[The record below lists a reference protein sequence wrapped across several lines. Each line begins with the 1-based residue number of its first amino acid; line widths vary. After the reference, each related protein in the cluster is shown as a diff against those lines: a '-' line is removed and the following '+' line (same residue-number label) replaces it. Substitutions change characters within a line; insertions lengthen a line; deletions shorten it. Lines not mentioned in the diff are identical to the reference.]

1 MNIQFSLDAST
12 QPLLAILV
20 NEDNI
25 NAVLSED
32 CFSEHLLG
40 WASDADFTGK
50 DGSSVTF
57 PSAALKVAGS
67 VKSVIL
73 VGGTDERTAA
83 GSVGY
88 IAKEKGFT
96 GVSLFNFSNTEVAVA
111 QCIIGNYRYE
121 PYKKDSKAS
130 LESITLVTEDNAGA
144 AARGVTV
151 ANARNFSR
159 DLVNAPADDIY
170 PESLADAAM
179 GLASD
184 NVTVEVWGV
193 EKLESEN
200 MVGTLAVGRG
210 SSRPP
215 RFIQLHYTPT
225 NKDENT
231 KKVVLV
237 GKGITFDA
245 GGLSLKP
252 SAGMLTMRCD
262 MGGSAV
268 VMGVFHALQA
278 LQPNIEV
285 YGLIGAAE
293 NMCAADSFKLGD
305 ILTYRNGKTVEIHN
319 TDAEGRLVLADCL
332 CIGSKLG
339 ADYMIDFAT
348 LTGACIVAVGEHYN
362 AIFSNESELIE
373 ALENSADAVGERVWQ
388 LPLPDLYKK
397 KLKGTWGDLKNVG
410 GRSAGSITAALFL
423 SEFVSDT
430 KWAHVDI
437 AGPAF
442 LDGKFEHFH
451 AGATG
456 TMVETVLDML
466 SK

>member
-12 QPLLAILV
+12 QPLLAVLV
-20 NEDNI
+20 NEDNLSS
-25 NAVLSED
+25 VLSEP
-32 CFSEHLLG
+32 CFSKDLLT
-40 WASDADFTGK
+40 WAEEADFKGK
-50 DGSSVTF
+50 DGSSLSV
-57 PSAALKVAGS
+57 PSSALVESGA
-67 VKSVIL
+67 VKSVLL
-73 VGGTDERTAA
+73 VGGTEERTAA
-83 GSVGY
+83 GTAGFV
-88 IAKEKGFT
+88 AKEKGFT
-96 GVSLFNFSNTEVAVA
+96 GVTLFNFSNVEVAVA
-111 QCIIGNYRYE
+111 QTILGNYRWEKYQS
-121 PYKKDSKAS
+121 KTKAS
-130 LESITLVTEDNAGA
+130 LENITFVTDEDSA
-144 AARGVTV
+144 AAERGHTI
-151 ANARNFSR
+151 ANARNFAR
-159 DLVNAPADDIY
+159 DLVNMPADDLY
-170 PESLADAAM
+170 PESLADFALEL
-179 GLASD
+179 GSN

-193 EKLESEN
+193 EKLEAEN

-210 SSRPP
+210 SDRKP
-215 RFIQLHYTPT
+215 RFIHMHYTPE
-225 NKDENT
+225 NKNDDT

-252 SAGMLTMRCD
+252 SAGMQTMRCD

-285 YGLIGAAE
+285 HGLIGAAE
-293 NMCAADSFKLGD
+293 NMVSGDSFKLGD

-332 CIGSKLG
+332 CVGSELG
-339 ADYMIDFAT
+339 ADYMMDFAT
-348 LTGACIVAVGEHYN
+348 LTGACIVAIGEHYN

-373 ALENSADAVGERVWQ
+373 SIQDSASAVGERVWQ

-397 KLKGTWGDLKNVG
+397 KLKGTWSDLKNVG
-410 GRSAGSITAALFL
+410 GRAAGSITAALYL

-442 LDGKFEHFH
+442 LDGKFEHFQ
-451 AGATG
+451 AGGTG
-456 TMVETVLDML
+456 TMVESVLHML

>member
-12 QPLLAILV
+12 QPLLAVFV
-20 NEDNI
+20 NEDNMMD
-25 NAVLSED
+25 VLSEPV
-32 CFSEHLLG
+32 FAKELVQ
-40 WASDADFTGK
+40 WVADADFKGK
-50 DGSSVTF
+50 EASSVTM
-57 PSAALKVAGS
+57 PNAALANAGS
-67 VKSVIL
+67 VKTVLL
-73 VGGTDERTAA
+73 VGGSDQRTAA

-88 IAKEKGFT
+88 FAKEKGFS
-96 GVSLFNFSNTEVAVA
+96 GVTLFNFSNTEQAIT
-111 QCIIGNYRYE
+111 QCILGNYRYE
-121 PYKKDSKAS
+121 PYKADIKAN
-130 LESITLVTEDNAGA
+130 LETISIVDDENPSA
-144 AARGVTV
+144 AARGETI
-151 ANARNFSR
+151 AHARNFAR

-170 PESLADAAM
+170 PETLADAALN
-179 GLASD
+179 LASKD
-184 NVTVEVWGV
+184 LTVDVWGV
-193 EKLESEN
+193 DKLESEN

-210 SSRPP
+210 SSREP
-215 RFIQLHYTPT
+215 RFIHMHYTPT
-225 NKDENT
+225 NKNENT

-245 GGLSLKP
+245 GGLSLKT

-278 LQPNIEV
+278 LAPDIEV
-285 YGLIGAAE
+285 HGMIGAAE

-332 CIGSKLG
+332 CLASELG
-339 ADYMIDFAT
+339 ADYIVDFAT
-348 LTGACIVAVGEHYN
+348 LTGACIVAIGEHYN
-362 AIFSNESELIE
+362 AIFSNESDLIE
-373 ALENSADAVGERVWQ
+373 GLQNSAASVGERVWQ

-397 KLKGTWGDLKNVG
+397 KLKGTWGDLKNIG
-410 GRSAGSITAALFL
+410 GRTAGSITAALYL
-423 SEFVSDT
+423 SEFVSNT

-442 LDGKFEHFH
+442 LDSKFEHFH

-456 TMVETVLDML
+456 TMVETVLHML
-466 SK
+466 EA

>member
-1 MNIQFSLDAST
+1 MNIQFSLDASS
-12 QPLLAILV
+12 QPLLAVFV
-20 NEDNI
+20 NSDNI
-25 NAVLSED
+25 MDVLSEPT
-32 CFSEHLLG
+32 FSSELTQ
-40 WASDADFTGK
+40 WIEDAEFTAAE
-50 DGSSVTF
+50 GSSITF
-57 PSAALKVAGS
+57 PNAALANAGS
-67 VKSVIL
+67 VKTVLI

-83 GSVGY
+83 GTVGY
-88 IAKEKGFT
+88 FAKDKGFA
-96 GVSLFNFSNTEVAVA
+96 GVSLFNFTNTEVAIT
-111 QCIIGNYRYE
+111 QCILGNYRYE
-121 PYKKDSKAS
+121 AYKADCKAN
-130 LESITLVTEDNAGA
+130 LETIAVISEDNAVAAQRATTIA
-144 AARGVTV
+144 AAR
-151 ANARNFSR
+151 NFAR
-159 DLVNAPADDIY
+159 DLVNAPADDVY
-170 PESLADAAM
+170 PESLADAALE
-179 GLASD
+179 LASE
-184 NVTVEVWGV
+184 NITVDVWGV
-193 EKLESEN
+193 PKLESEK

-210 SSRPP
+210 SSREP
-215 RFIQLHYTPT
+215 RFIHMHYTPA
-225 NKDENT
+225 NKNENT

-252 SAGMLTMRCD
+252 SNGMLTMRCD

-278 LQPNIEV
+278 LAPDIEV
-285 YGLIGAAE
+285 HGLIGAAE

-332 CIGSKLG
+332 CVASELG
-339 ADYMIDFAT
+339 ADYIVDFAT

-362 AIFSNESELIE
+362 AIFSNESDLIE
-373 ALENSADAVGERVWQ
+373 ALETSADAVGERVWQ
-388 LPLPDLYKK
+388 LPLPSIYKK

-423 SEFVSDT
+423 SEFVSNT

-456 TMVETVLDML
+456 TMVESVLHML
-466 SK
+466 NA

>member
-12 QPLLAILV
+12 QPLLAVFV
-20 NEDNI
+20 NADNMMD
-25 NAVLSED
+25 VLSEPV
-32 CFSEHLLG
+32 FSKDLSQ
-40 WASDADFTGK
+40 WVTDADFTGK
-50 DGSSVTF
+50 DGSSVTM
-57 PSAALKVAGS
+57 PNAALSNPGA
-67 VKSVIL
+67 VKTVLI
-73 VGGTDERTAA
+73 VGGNDERTAA

-88 IAKEKGFT
+88 FAKEKGFS
-96 GVSLFNFSNTEVAVA
+96 GVTLFNFSNMEVALT
-111 QCIIGNYRYE
+111 QCMLGNYRYE
-121 PYKKDSKAS
+121 PYRADTKSS
-130 LESITLVTEDNAGA
+130 LETISVVGDEDTNAAHRSATIA
-144 AARGVTV
+144 AG
-151 ANARNFSR
+151 RNFAR
-159 DLVNAPADDIY
+159 DLVNAPADDVY
-170 PESLADAAM
+170 PESLADAALE
-179 GLASD
+179 LASD
-184 NVTVEVWGV
+184 NLTVEVWGV
-193 EKLESEN
+193 DKLESEN

-210 SSRPP
+210 SSREP
-215 RFIQLHYTPT
+215 RFIHMHYTPK

-278 LQPNIEV
+278 LAPNIEV
-285 YGLIGAAE
+285 HGMIGAAE

-305 ILTYRNGKTVEIHN
+305 ILRYRNGKTVEIHN

-332 CIGSKLG
+332 CVASELG
-339 ADYMIDFAT
+339 ADYIIDFAT

-362 AIFSNESELIE
+362 AIFSNESDLIE
-373 ALENSADAVGERVWQ
+373 GLQTSASAVGERVWQ
-388 LPLPDLYKK
+388 LPLPELYKK

-410 GRSAGSITAALFL
+410 GRSAGSITAALYL
-423 SEFVSDT
+423 SEFVSNT

-442 LDGKFEHFH
+442 LDSKFEHFH

-456 TMVETVLDML
+456 TMVETVLHML
-466 SK
+466 EA

>member
-32 CFSEHLLG
+32 CFSEHLLS

-50 DGSSVTF
+50 EGSSVTF
-57 PSAALKVAGS
+57 PNAALKEAGV
-67 VKSVIL
+67 VKSVII

-83 GSVGY
+83 GSIGY
-88 IAKEKGFT
+88 AAKEKGFT
-96 GVSLFNFSNTEVAVA
+96 GVSLFNFSNTEVAVT
-111 QCIIGNYRYE
+111 QCILGNYRYE
-121 PYKKDSKAS
+121 PYKKDSKAN
-130 LESITLVTEDNAGA
+130 LETITVVTEDNATA

-151 ANARNFSR
+151 ANARNFAR

-179 GLASD
+179 ELASD
-184 NVTVEVWGV
+184 NITVEVWGV

-215 RFIQLHYTPT
+215 RFIQLHYTPA

-268 VMGVFHALQA
+268 VMGVFHALRD

-332 CIGSKLG
+332 CVGSKLG

-348 LTGACIVAVGEHYN
+348 LTGACIIAVGEHYN

-373 ALENSADAVGERVWQ
+373 ALETSADAVGERVWQ

-397 KLKGTWGDLKNVG
+397 SSKGL
-410 GRSAGSITAALFL
+410 
-423 SEFVSDT
+423 
-430 KWAHVDI
+430 
-437 AGPAF
+437 
-442 LDGKFEHFH
+442 
-451 AGATG
+451 GATSKMLVDVRLARSPLLYSSANSSRIPNG
-456 TMVETVLDML
+456 HTLISQVLH
-466 SK
+466 S